1 VGALAINLLGPPAV
15 SAGGVRL
22 TPPRG
27 RKAWALLAYLVTE
40 RRPVPRERLAGL
52 LFEDA
57 ADPLG
62 ALRWNLSELR
72 RLLGASASL
81 GGASVALVL
90 PPRAFVDVHA
100 VLSGGWEEA
109 AAAPGLG
116 RELLEGMAFPS
127 SPSFETWLTNERRH
141 LEAAC
146 QAVLAEA
153 AEASLAAGAHGAAA
167 DHAARLVAIDP
178 FDERGQE
185 LLIHAYAA
193 GGDARSAV
201 RQLESCRQLLRREL
215 GRDPSPALAAAASA
229 GPARPAPAA
238 PADGVSTVSARSA
251 ALAQLEAGEA
261 AMRAGAIDSGIDSL
275 ERAVAGGAACG
286 DAALEAHATLAL
298 ASARFD
304 AARSSE
310 AEVATGLHRA
320 LALAERSGEAA
331 VAGRA
336 RLLLAYVEELA
347 GRYDRAERWL
357 RTAAVRGDWRLE
369 AEVALALG
377 RCAVDRGDH
386 DVAVRSLRR
395 VAVAAREGGYGD
407 VEAWARNQ
415 LGRAALQRGAVD
427 EAAAELRAAAGR
439 AHSLGLTSWL
449 PMPLGLLGRALVERG
464 DLAGARAAL
473 ERGLAL
479 GTHVG
484 DPCCQALNLTGLGL
498 LAAAEGRPG
507 AALDT
512 LVAARRRSLA
522 SPTTS
527 AYMLAWV
534 TDALCGVA
542 VDTGRREALR
552 WIAGLEALAARTGM
566 RDLLARAA
574 AHRRALAAAR
584 PLPAAA

>member
-1 VGALAINLLGPPAV
+1 VGAFAIHLLGPPGV

-27 RKAWALLAYLVTE
+27 RKAWALLAYLVAE

-72 RLLGASASL
+72 RLLGGSASL
-81 GGASVALVL
+81 GGASVALEL
-90 PPRAFVDVHA
+90 PRRTFVDVRA
-100 VLSGGWEEA
+100 VLSGEWEDA

-185 LLIHAYAA
+185 LLIRAYAA
-193 GGDARSAV
+193 SGDARSAA
-201 RQLESCRQLLRREL
+201 RQLESCRALLRREL
-215 GRDPSPALAAAASA
+215 GREPGPALLAAASA
-229 GPARPAPAA
+229 GPAPPRSVAR
-238 PADGVSTVSARSA
+238 ADGVSTVSVRAA

-261 AMRAGAIDSGIDSL
+261 AVRAGAIDSGLETL
-275 ERAVAGGAACG
+275 ERAVAGVAACG
-286 DAALEAHATLAL
+286 DAAVEARATLAL
-298 ASARFD
+298 AQARFD
-304 AARSSE
+304 TARSSE

-320 LALAERSGEAA
+320 LALGERSGEAA
-331 VAGRA
+331 VAARA
-336 RLLLAYVEELA
+336 RLMLAYVEELA

-357 RTAAVRGDWRLE
+357 RTAAVRGDARLA
-369 AEVALALG
+369 AEVGLALG
-377 RCAVDRGDH
+377 RCAIDRGDH
-386 DVAVRSLRR
+386 EAAVRILTR
-395 VAVAAREGGYGD
+395 VVAGARERGD
-407 VEAWARNQ
+407 GDIEAWARNH
-415 LGRAALQRGAVD
+415 LGRVALQRGAFD
-427 EAAAELRAAAGR
+427 DAAAELRAAAGR
-439 AHSLGLTSWL
+439 AHALGLTSWL
-449 PMPLGLLGRALVERG
+449 PLPLGLLGRALVAGGE
-464 DLAGARAAL
+464 LTGARAAL

-484 DPCCQALNLTGLGL
+484 DPCWQALNLTGLGL

-507 AALDT
+507 PALDT
-512 LVAARRRSLA
+512 LVAARRRSL
-522 SPTTS
+522 SGPTTS

-534 TDALCGVA
+534 TEALCGVA
-542 VDTGRREALR
+542 VDAGRREAPR

-574 AHRRALAAAR
+574 AHRRALTRTQA
-584 PLPAAA
+584 LPAAA